1 MEDLKIF
8 EDVTL
13 ECDEK
18 GTIPYRGGHSHGTVG
33 LLDPGRRGTQEGGRP
48 VPFTEYA
55 ALPTGEC
62 AERITAA
69 KQALGEQL
77 LVLVHHYQRDDVY
90 RFADRTGDS
99 FKLARQAASSTATYV
114 VFCGVHF
121 MAESADI
128 LTRDDQT
135 VILPDLSAG
144 CSMADMADIGQV
156 ERCWDELAAMLGG
169 AADRRVVPVTYM
181 NSSAAIKAFCGAH
194 GGIVCTSSNA
204 RAVLEWAYARREKVL
219 FFPDQ
224 HLGRN
229 TARAMGIPLEEMA
242 LWSPSQRNDGID
254 PAELDGARIIL
265 WEGHCSVHA
274 IFQPEHVDR
283 IRALRPGVQVIVHP
297 ECRMEVVDKAD
308 VVGSTEAIVRAVEAS
323 PLGSSWAIGTE
334 IHLVNRLKV
343 QHPDK
348 QITFL
353 SPTVCMCATM
363 YRIDMPHLAWVLENL
378 VTGYVVNRVEVDAD
392 VARLARI
399 ALDRM
404 LALR

>member
-8 EDVTL
+8 EDVSV

-18 GTIPYRGGHSHGTVG
+18 GTTPYEGGHSHGTVG
-33 LLDPGRRGTQEGGRP
+33 LLDAPAGGP
-48 VPFTEYA
+48 IPFAEYA
-55 ALPTGEC
+55 GLSLEEC
-62 AERITAA
+62 GARIGPARATLDER
-69 KQALGEQL
+69 L
-77 LVLVHHYQRDDVY
+77 LILVHHYQRDDVY
-90 RFADRTGDS
+90 QFADRTGDS
-99 FKLARQAASSTATYV
+99 FKLAQQAAESEATYV

-156 ERCWDELAAMLGG
+156 EECWEILDETLRG
-169 AADRRVVPVTYM
+169 AEGRVMPVTYM
-181 NSSAAIKAFCGAH
+181 NSSAALKAFCGER

-204 RAVLEWAYARREKVL
+204 RAVLEWAWARREKVL

-229 TARAMGIPLEEMA
+229 TAKAMGISLDEMA
-242 LWSPSQRNDGID
+242 LWSPRLAGGASDDEALER
-254 PAELDGARIIL
+254 ARIVL

-283 IRALRPGVQVIVHP
+283 IRTLKPGVKILVHP
-297 ECRMEVVDKAD
+297 ECRMEVVDEAD
-308 VVGSTEAIVRAVEAS
+308 QVGSTEQIVRAVERS
-323 PLGSSWAIGTE
+323 PAGTEWAIGTE
-334 IHLVNRLKV
+334 IHLVNRLKER
-343 QHPDK
+343 HPDK
-348 QITFL
+348 GVYFL

-363 YRIDMPHLAWVLENL
+363 YRIDMPHLAWALDNL
-378 VTGYVVNRVEVDAD
+378 VAGHVVNRVAVDAET
-392 VARLARI
+392 ARLARI

-404 LALR
+404 LAVR

>member
-8 EDVTL
+8 EEVSL

-18 GTIPYRGGHSHGTVG
+18 GTTPYRGGHSHGTVG
-33 LLDPGRRGTQEGGRP
+33 LLDEPPAAGP
-48 VPFTEYA
+48 LPFAEYA
-55 ALPTGEC
+55 GLSADEC
-62 AERITAA
+62 ATRIEAA
-69 KQALGEQL
+69 RAILGERL
-77 LVLVHHYQRDDVY
+77 LILVHHYQRDEVY
-90 RFADRTGDS
+90 QFADRTGDS
-99 FKLARQAASSTATYV
+99 FKLAQQAAESSASYV

-128 LTRDDQT
+128 LTRDEQV

-144 CSMADMADIGQV
+144 CSMADMADIAQV
-156 ERCWDELAAMLGG
+156 EACWEALDDALGG
-169 AADRRVVPVTYM
+169 AADRVLPVTYM
-181 NSSAAIKAFCGAH
+181 NSSAAIKAFCGER

-204 RAVLEWAYARREKVL
+204 RAVLEWAWARREKVL
-219 FFPDQ
+219 FLPDQ

-229 TARAMGIPLEEMA
+229 TARAIGVPLEEMV
-242 LWSPSQRNDGID
+242 LWSPRLAGGGADD
-254 PAELDGARIIL
+254 EALERARIIL

-274 IFQPEHVDR
+274 IFQSEHVDR
-283 IRALRPGVQVIVHP
+283 IRAAKPGVQVLVHP

-308 VVGSTEAIVRAVEAS
+308 VVGSTERIVRVVAES
-323 PLGSSWAIGTE
+323 PAGTQWAIGTE

-348 QITFL
+348 GIYFL

-363 YRIDMPHLAWVLENL
+363 YRIDMPHLAWTLDNL
-378 VTGYVVNRVEVDAD
+378 VLGHVVNRIEVDPD
-392 VARLARI
+392 TSRLARI

-404 LALR
+404 LAVR

>member
-33 LLDPGRRGTQEGGRP
+33 LLDFAREGP
-48 VPFTEYA
+48 VPFSEYA
-55 ALPTGEC
+55 ALPSGEC

-69 KQALGEQL
+69 REALGEQL

-99 FKLARQAASSTATYV
+99 LKLAQQAASSTARYV
-114 VFCGVHF
+114 IFCGVHF

-128 LTRDDQT
+128 LTRDEQI

-156 ERCWDELAAMLGG
+156 EACWDELEAMLDG

-181 NSSAAIKAFCGAH
+181 NSSAALKAFCGAH

-204 RAVLEWAYARREKVL
+204 RTVLEWAYARRVKVL

-229 TARAMGIPLEEMA
+229 TARAMGIPLEDMA
-242 LWSPSQRNDGID
+242 LWSPGLRHGGVD
-254 PAELDGARIIL
+254 PARLERSRILL

-283 IRALRPGVQVIVHP
+283 IRGLRPNVKVLVHP

-323 PLGSSWAIGTE
+323 PPGSSWAIGTE

-343 QHPDK
+343 HHPDK
-348 QITFL
+348 EIAFL

-378 VTGYVVNRVEVDAD
+378 VHGHAVNRVEVDAD

-404 LALR
+404 LTLR